1 MQLKLCLLIA
11 SLINVACFKVE
22 KDPSSL
28 LHVLADVAPMRM
40 DKSVKHLKKDP
51 PSLIELFAD
60 VAPMLMNESVES
72 LKKDPSSFVELFADA
87 NPNVIN
93 QVIGLL
99 DTLVS
104 EADSTLQTLENNLNT
119 ANTELVSA
127 QNALIAANTAKTNAE
142 DAKTAAEDEHQIAQR
157 EKDDQSPKLNEE
169 KRILREVI
177 VQLQSLS
184 APTSPTSSPTSS
196 QSPTGGCSD
205 GSVEQVF
212 QINTMVGCDGSYSRS
227 SFRDACS
234 SGWHVAT
241 ASEYFKYGGKTVRPT
256 QTRFVDVTW
265 DSSGKETSLD
275 NWQGYFDSSNSGGWD
290 SLRKNSDCIWVSRD
304 EQCTLS
310 FVDHNY
316 GSSYG
321 CHCRGSDVQGVVCV
335 KDSE

>member
-1 MQLKLCLLIA
+1 M
-11 SLINVACFKVE
+11 
-22 KDPSSL
+22 
-28 LHVLADVAPMRM
+28 
-40 DKSVKHLKKDP
+40 
-51 PSLIELFAD
+51 
-60 VAPMLMNESVES
+60 
-72 LKKDPSSFVELFADA
+72 
-87 NPNVIN
+87 
-93 QVIGLL
+93 G
-99 DTLVS
+99 
-104 EADSTLQTLENNLNT
+104 
-119 ANTELVSA
+119 
-127 QNALIAANTAKTNAE
+127 
-142 DAKTAAEDEHQIAQR
+142 
-157 EKDDQSPKLNEE
+157 SPKLNEE

-177 VQLQSLS
+177 VQL
-184 APTSPTSSPTSS
+184 

-241 ASEYFKYGGKTVRPT
+241 ASDYFKYGGKTVRPT

-275 NWQGYFDSSNSGGWD
+275 NWQGYYDSSNTGGWD
-290 SLRKNSDCIWVSRD
+290 SLSNSDCIWVSRD

-321 CHCRGSDVQGVVCV
+321 CHCRGSNSQGVVCV
-335 KDSE
+335 KDSGGCSDGSVEQVFQINIMVGCDGSYSRSSFRDACSSGWHVATASEYFRYGGKTVRPTQTRFVDVT